1 MTHSLSMLRLPERAR
16 LAAAVDGDPAA
27 LEAVARSWW
36 PEIRR
41 WCLIDLGDPVLAD
54 DAAQET
60 LLRLVRFIGRYDL
73 DRPFRPW
80 LRRMAG
86 NVARDVRRRR
96 GRQGRREMDPLDE
109 VEGAVEGTA
118 DPSER
123 PGGMGRERGLDLKR
137 ASERAMAA
145 LEVLTPRQREVF
157 VLCDC
162 QGLDSTEAAERL
174 GVAAPTVRVLL
185 SRARRSLRE
194 RLLADNPHFADL
206 FGGSHGR

>member
-27 LEAVARSWW
+27 LEAVARTWW

-60 LLRLVRFIGRYDL
+60 LLRLVRFIGRYDM

-80 LRRMAG
+80 LRRIAG
-86 NVARDVRRRR
+86 NVARDVQRRR
-96 GRQGRREMDPLDE
+96 GRRERRETDAPDG
-109 VEGAVEGTA
+109 VVDGAA

-145 LEVLTPRQREVF
+145 LDVLTPRQREVF

-162 QGLDSTEAAERL
+162 QGLDSTEAAEQL
-174 GVAAPTVRVLL
+174 GVAAPTVRGLL
-185 SRARRSLRE
+185 SRARRTLRE

-206 FGGSHGR
+206 FGGPHGR